1 MRHYGLIGAHLS
13 HSFSKNF
20 FTVKFANEGID
31 ADYSLIEIDDISTI
45 DKVIAEREL
54 SGFNVTIPYKESII
68 PYLDELSA
76 EAEAVGAVNCV
87 VVKNGRKIG
96 YNTDITGIEA
106 TIEWLDKSN
115 ALILGTG
122 GASKAV
128 QYVCRK
134 HETVNL
140 FDSKRFNKINA
151 KRDGDDIQYSV
162 VSRDKARGDYTYTDI
177 TAEIIRGH
185 KLIINATPIGMAP
198 NVEDAPALPY
208 NAITDNHSVFDLIYN
223 PAKSQLLSRA
233 EERGATTMNG
243 MLMLQTQAIAS
254 WHIWQRADKEQPL
267 VN

>member
-134 HETVNL
+134 H
-140 FDSKRFNKINA
+140 
-151 KRDGDDIQYSV
+151 DIPYSV
-162 VSRDKARGDYTYTDI
+162 VSRDKARGDFTYTDI

>member
-45 DKVIAEREL
+45 DMVIAEREL

-134 HETVNL
+134 H
-140 FDSKRFNKINA
+140 
-151 KRDGDDIQYSV
+151 DIPYSV

>member
-134 HETVNL
+134 H
-140 FDSKRFNKINA
+140 
-151 KRDGDDIQYSV
+151 DIPYSV
-162 VSRDKARGDYTYTDI
+162 VSRDKTRGDYTYTDI

-185 KLIINATPIGMAP
+185 KLIINATPIGMTP
-198 NVEDAPALPY
+198 HVEDAPALPY

>member
-1 MRHYGLIGAHLS
+1 MRHYGLIGKHLS

-106 TIEWLDKSN
+106 TIEWLDRSN
-115 ALILGTG
+115 VLILGTG

-134 HETVNL
+134 H
-140 FDSKRFNKINA
+140 
-151 KRDGDDIQYSV
+151 DIPYSV

>member
-1 MRHYGLIGAHLS
+1 MRHYGLIGKHLS

-20 FTVKFANEGID
+20 FTAKFANEGID
-31 ADYSLIEIDDISTI
+31 ADYALIEIDDISTI
-45 DKVIAEREL
+45 DNIIAEREL

-87 VVKNGRKIG
+87 VIKNGRKIG

-106 TIEWLDKSN
+106 TIEWLDKSG

-128 QYVCRK
+128 QYVCK
-134 HETVNL
+134 KQNIP
-140 FDSKRFNKINA
+140 F
-151 KRDGDDIQYSV
+151 SV
-162 VSRDKARGDYTYTDI
+162 VSRDKERGDYTYDEL
-177 TAEIIRGH
+177 TADVVANH
-185 KLIINATPIGMAP
+185 KLIINATPVGMSP
-198 NVEDAPALPY
+198 NVEEAPTLPY
-208 NAITDNHSVFDLIYN
+208 SAITDKHYVFDLVYN
-223 PAKSQLLSRA
+223 PPKSMLLSRS
-233 EERGATTMNG
+233 EEQGATTMNG

-254 WHIWQRADKEQPL
+254 WHIWQRAEKEPAEQTL

>member
-1 MRHYGLIGAHLS
+1 MRHYGLIGKHLS

-20 FTVKFANEGID
+20 FTAKFINEGID
-31 ADYSLIEIDDISTI
+31 ADYSLIELDDISTI
-45 DKVIAEREL
+45 DSIIAEREL

-96 YNTDITGIEA
+96 HNTDITGIEA
-106 TIEWLDKSN
+106 TIEWLDKSC

-128 QYVCRK
+128 QHVYNK
-134 HETVNL
+134 HNIP
-140 FDSKRFNKINA
+140 F
-151 KRDGDDIQYSV
+151 SV
-162 VSRDKARGDYTYTDI
+162 VSRDKERGNYTYDDL
-177 TAEIIRGH
+177 TAEVIANH
-185 KLIINATPIGMAP
+185 KLIINATPVGMSP
-198 NVEDAPALPY
+198 NVEEAPALPY
-208 NAITDNHSVFDLIYN
+208 NAITDKHSVFDLVYN
-223 PAKSQLLSRA
+223 PPKSMLLSRS
-233 EERGATTMNG
+233 EEHGATTMNG

-254 WHIWQRADKEQPL
+254 WHIWQRAEKEPMEQSL

>member
-31 ADYSLIEIDDISTI
+31 ADYSLIEIDDISTM

-106 TIEWLDKSN
+106 TIEWLDRSN
-115 ALILGTG
+115 VLILGTG

-134 HETVNL
+134 H
-140 FDSKRFNKINA
+140 
-151 KRDGDDIQYSV
+151 DIPYSV

-177 TAEIIRGH
+177 TAEIITRH
-185 KLIINATPIGMAP
+185 KLIINATPIGMSP
-198 NVEDAPALPY
+198 NVEDAPTLPY

>member
-134 HETVNL
+134 H
-140 FDSKRFNKINA
+140 
-151 KRDGDDIQYSV
+151 DIPYSV